1 MRELTGQEEMSVI
14 FSLVCFFV
22 VIFPRVCLTD
32 KNSDAQRD
40 GNLIILI
47 TYLILSLLCLCT
59 FDITGAFGIKS
70 ELLSSDG
77 KVGSIL

>member
-1 MRELTGQEEMSVI
+1 MRELTGQQEMSVI

-32 KNSDAQRD
+32 KNNDAQRD